1 MEFTTQKRNTMVIAK
16 QNDIEYNKWEKS
28 RISEKL

>member
-16 QNDIEYNKWEKS
+16 ENDIEYNKWEKLWY
-28 RISEKL
+28 K